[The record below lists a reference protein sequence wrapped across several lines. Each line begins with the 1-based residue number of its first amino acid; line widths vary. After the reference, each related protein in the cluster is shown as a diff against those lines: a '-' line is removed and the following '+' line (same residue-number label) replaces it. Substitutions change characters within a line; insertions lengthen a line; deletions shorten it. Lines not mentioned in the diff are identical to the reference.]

1 LVDILAPGVDITS
14 TYNDGGI
21 YTISGTSMATPHV
34 VGLAAYLLG
43 LEVVEVEYLCEAI
56 AELAIENAIDERT
69 IPEETVNLL
78 AYNGA
83 DGRDGYGTT

>member
-1 LVDILAPGVDITS
+1 MVDILAPGVDITS

-21 YTISGTSMATPHV
+21 YTISGTSMAAPHV

-43 LEVVEVEYLCEAI
+43 LEVAEVEYLCEAI
-56 AELAIENAIDERT
+56 AELATQDTIDERT
-69 IPEETVNLL
+69 LPEETVNLL

-83 DGRDGYGTT
+83 DERGGYGAA